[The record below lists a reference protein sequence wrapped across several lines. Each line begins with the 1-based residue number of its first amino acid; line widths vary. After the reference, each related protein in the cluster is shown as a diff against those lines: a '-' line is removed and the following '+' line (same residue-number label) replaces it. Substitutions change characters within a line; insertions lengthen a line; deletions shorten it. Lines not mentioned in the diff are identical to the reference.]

1 MNRCCLIWIFSLM
14 TVFSMRCVAQQ
25 QADSATYYVVFHV
38 VFDET
43 NQPAGDSKIRM
54 EGSDGSLVTTFTDG
68 AGYCN
73 ISNLSGENSY
83 SFFIDKYLCF
93 TERFKIR
100 PHDSCFMNTEIE
112 IRLVPM
118 VIDFIYL
125 PVFQF
130 RHGSTGIKADSAFYE
145 SIEEISFIMK
155 ENPTFILQISGYT
168 EPGER
173 SCFAKKRALNI
184 YHYLV
189 NAGIDNER
197 IIINT
202 QPARNAV
209 VRYNYDGCHPVLVNF
224 FITKEFLKTRSKADQ
239 QRIRQE
245 CRQVRLDIIFVE
257 NNSD

>member
-1 MNRCCLIWIFSLM
+1 MFLLMNIFSI
-14 TVFSMRCVAQQ
+14 RCIAQQ
-25 QADSATYYVVFHV
+25 QADSDTYYVVFHV

-43 NQPAGDSKIRM
+43 NLPATDSKIRM
-54 EGSDGSLVTTFTDG
+54 EGSDGSLVTTFTDD
-68 AGYCN
+68 AGYCI

-83 SFFIDKYLCF
+83 SLYIDKYLCF
-93 TERFKIR
+93 TERHKIR
-100 PHDSCFMNTEIE
+100 AHDSCFMNTEVE

-118 VIDFIYL
+118 VIDFIYF

-130 RHGSTGIKADSAFYE
+130 RHGSTGIKVDSAFSE
-145 SIEEISFIMK
+145 SMEYMNFMMK
-155 ENPTFILQISGYT
+155 ANPNFVLQISGYT

-173 SCFAKKRALNI
+173 SCLAQKRALNI

-189 NAGIDNER
+189 NAGIDTER

-209 VRYNYDGCHPVLVNF
+209 VRYNYDGCHPVSVNF

-245 CRQVRLDIIFVE
+245 CRQVRFEIISTDY
-257 NNSD
+257 NPTKK